1 MDKIY
6 YNVNSDELEKILL
19 SNYYF
24 KSKEELKKYLLE
36 DIDE

>member
-24 KSKEELKKYLLE
+24 KIYYAKMLN
-36 DIDE
+36 D